1 MTRALTRLLLATGQ
15 GAHTPDVFFSSR
27 LALSKSSQSN
37 PRAKATSNLFFSA
50 PSLTWASSSL
60 TPAKLSTGHVLSLV
74 TCPYTPSTSLR
85 CGELAAT
92 LGLLSQKSTVY
103 LRHP

>member
-1 MTRALTRLLLATGQ
+1 MTRAVTHLLLATGQ
-15 GAHTPDVFFSSR
+15 GAHTPDVQTSTFSR
-27 LALSKSSQSN
+27 LAVKSKSEGYKQS
-37 PRAKATSNLFFSA
+37 FFKD

-74 TCPYTPSTSLR
+74 TCPDTPSTSLR